1 VEKQDPKHFAY
12 VPTKTPVAGEDGDCK
27 VLRHTLEL
35 EEQGGY
41 GDGDS
46 SLEDGSVDDVNDM
59 VGPATVVELQARDVV
74 QSMLDTHESQIQ
86 SVALLEKVIPYVE
99 YDGNQIYKSTLEHSQ
114 PSPCIRALQKGDTG
128 SMGMR
133 WMVQGHLRSRGSQPS
148 PGVAH
153 GEGPPD
159 CHGGSQCHPIIVPA
173 PPLPYCAPI
182 LSLPPPPSPVSL
194 PASPLCISKVSKE

>member
-114 PSPCIRALQKGDTG
+114 PSPCIRALQRGDTG
-128 SMGMR
+128 SEGALDATGASSELGEPTLSRHSSLGRPSELPR
-133 WMVQGHLRSRGSQPS
+133 WQSM
-148 PGVAH
+148 
-153 GEGPPD
+153 PPHQRLLMHRD
-159 CHGGSQCHPIIVPA
+159 C
-173 PPLPYCAPI
+173 
-182 LSLPPPPSPVSL
+182 
-194 PASPLCISKVSKE
+194 